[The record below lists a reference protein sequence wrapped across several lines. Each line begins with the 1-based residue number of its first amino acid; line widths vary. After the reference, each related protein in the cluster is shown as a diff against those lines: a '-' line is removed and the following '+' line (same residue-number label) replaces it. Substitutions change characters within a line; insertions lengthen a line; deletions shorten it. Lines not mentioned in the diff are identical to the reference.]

1 MLRRVVLLLLS
12 SLVFGP
18 VLAAAQ
24 QGTADLR
31 GRVVDSQGGVLPGV
45 AIVVRHQESGLFRE
59 TVSSAD
65 GTFLMSGM
73 TPGMYEVSA
82 ELASFKKY
90 TQRDVRLEVGRAT
103 QVDLKLE
110 VGRSEDTRL
119 NSSHLVTSYAVL

>member
-45 AIVVRHQESGLFRE
+45 AIGDGAVIGAGSVV
-59 TVSSAD
+59 T
-65 GTFLMSGM
+65 
-73 TPGMYEVSA
+73 
-82 ELASFKKY
+82 
-90 TQRDVRLEVGRAT
+90 RDVAAGVTVAGNPARRL
-103 QVDLKLE
+103 
-110 VGRSEDTRL
+110 RSG
-119 NSSHLVTSYAVL
+119 S